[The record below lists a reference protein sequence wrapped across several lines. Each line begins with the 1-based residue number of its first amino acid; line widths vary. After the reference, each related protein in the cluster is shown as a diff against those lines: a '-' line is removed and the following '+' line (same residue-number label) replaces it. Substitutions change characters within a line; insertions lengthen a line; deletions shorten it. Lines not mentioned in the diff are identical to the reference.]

1 MYFNNYYF
9 NKLWPRKAAPVKR
22 SKTRE
27 TIVEAATSHI
37 KFRSRKIEK

>member
-1 MYFNNYYF
+1 MYFNNYF
-9 NKLWPRKAAPVKR
+9 LNKLWLRKAAPVER

-27 TIVEAATSHI
+27 TIVQAVTSHI